1 MGDKKD
7 TKALA
12 GLMEKY
18 SRWKMN
24 RLLASNNVPL
34 GRYLAR
40 LGLITAYLIMD
51 FIFLP
56 SLWFD
61 ILPADKFG
69 ILAFGTLLLPVLWAE
84 IKLLRRF
91 S

>member
-18 SRWKMN
+18 SGWKMN

-34 GRYLAR
+34 RRYLAR
-40 LGLITAYLIMD
+40 LGLITAYLVSYPRLKAGASCLVTPPC
-51 FIFLP
+51 LP
-56 SLWFD
+56 TN
-61 ILPADKFG
+61 PRVGRGG
-69 ILAFGTLLLPVLWAE
+69 IG
-84 IKLLRRF
+84 
-91 S
+91 